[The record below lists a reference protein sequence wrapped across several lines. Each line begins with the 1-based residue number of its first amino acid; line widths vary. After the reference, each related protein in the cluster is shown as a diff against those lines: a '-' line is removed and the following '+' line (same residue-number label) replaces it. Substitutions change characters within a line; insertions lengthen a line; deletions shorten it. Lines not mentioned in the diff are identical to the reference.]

1 MVRSMYSG
9 VAGMKANQNRMDV
22 IGNNISNANTY
33 GFKSGRA
40 TFRDMYYQQFR
51 GASAGTQ
58 TRGGI
63 NPSSIGY
70 GAQLSSIDLMMD
82 SSSMTS
88 TGFALDCAITGEGFF
103 QVMDPDGNIYYT
115 KAGMLDI
122 NPATGALVDS
132 NGNFVLGTSATDG
145 KLDST
150 QPGQNKIIIEVDS
163 VQASTAK
170 VSQEIGGRTIT
181 IESTEQTKDAN
192 ISFTFTEGTDMPD
205 GQKVQIVRDST
216 SSLYNVKLNANET
229 FESMAELTQ
238 LINQAITEHD
248 GKAHPGGN
256 FNFTIEPDPFET
268 LGPLTGTELVKTPT
282 VDYEGGGLGEF
293 KDPTGATQ
301 PGSWPPGFKYDSVG
315 LRFSGAGAVGMEVQ
329 HVDADPTA
337 TPPQEEGFKVIITT
351 AGDATA
357 TPPVAA
363 GTYEGFISKKRSDA
377 SQSGGTVLLKNTAA
391 GADPNDTITI
401 AYPTTKQIANYD
413 DDGNFVDLIPELQG
427 GPIANLSTASP
438 NQLTKKCGWGKSTLT
453 LTGGTEF
460 HTQDVSNLTGI
471 SIGADGVISGTS
483 DAGLQVLGRIDLAT
497 FANAK
502 GLEQCGNSYFA
513 ETANS
518 GEVKLAIAGESGTGA
533 IKNSALEM
541 SNVDLAQEFAD
552 MIVTQRGFQASSR
565 MITVS
570 DTMLEELTNLKR

>member
-22 IGNNISNANTY
+22 IGNNIANSNTY

-40 TFRDMYYQQFR
+40 TFRDVYYQQFR

-181 IESTEQTKDAN
+181 IESTEQTK
-192 ISFTFTEGTDMPD
+192 
-205 GQKVQIVRDST
+205 
-216 SSLYNVKLNANET
+216 
-229 FESMAELTQ
+229 
-238 LINQAITEHD
+238 
-248 GKAHPGGN
+248 
-256 FNFTIEPDPFET
+256 
-268 LGPLTGTELVKTPT
+268 
-282 VDYEGGGLGEF
+282 
-293 KDPTGATQ
+293 
-301 PGSWPPGFKYDSVG
+301 
-315 LRFSGAGAVGMEVQ
+315 
-329 HVDADPTA
+329 
-337 TPPQEEGFKVIITT
+337 
-351 AGDATA
+351 
-357 TPPVAA
+357 
-363 GTYEGFISKKRSDA
+363 
-377 SQSGGTVLLKNTAA
+377 
-391 GADPNDTITI
+391 
-401 AYPTTKQIANYD
+401 
-413 DDGNFVDLIPELQG
+413 
-427 GPIANLSTASP
+427 
-438 NQLTKKCGWGKSTLT
+438 
-453 LTGGTEF
+453 
-460 HTQDVSNLTGI
+460 
-471 SIGADGVISGTS
+471 
-483 DAGLQVLGRIDLAT
+483 
-497 FANAK
+497 
-502 GLEQCGNSYFA
+502 
-513 ETANS
+513 
-518 GEVKLAIAGESGTGA
+518 
-533 IKNSALEM
+533 
-541 SNVDLAQEFAD
+541 
-552 MIVTQRGFQASSR
+552 
-565 MITVS
+565 
-570 DTMLEELTNLKR
+570 

>member
-22 IGNNISNANTY
+22 IGNNIANSNTY

-40 TFRDMYYQQFR
+40 TFRDVYYQQFR

-513 ETANS
+513 ETANA